1 MDFLKAYMEKYG
13 GDGDQYGASGWDLA
27 HIAIDAMRKV
37 GTDSVKIRDEIQTV
51 KNYPGTVA
59 PITFSPE
66 LHRGT
71 ADDAFIMAQ
80 FKDGKF
86 ILTK

>member
-1 MDFLKAYMEKYG
+1 
-13 GDGDQYGASGWDLA
+13 
-27 HIAIDAMRKV
+27 MRKV
-37 GTDSVKIRDEIQTV
+37 GTDPVKIRDEIQKV
-51 KNYPGTVA
+51 RNYPGTMA

-66 LHRGT
+66 QHRGT

-86 ILTK
+86 LLTK